1 MIPKTRES
9 RYLYQQVRR
18 DGPAGTSMAT
28 KELNK
33 TSLCWIV
40 HRSNLRFCN
49 FGFEMLDSSI
59 LKFPRVTGQSV
70 SKSSVEGD

>member
-1 MIPKTRES
+1 
-9 RYLYQQVRR
+9 
-18 DGPAGTSMAT
+18 MAT

-49 FGFEMLDSSI
+49 FGFEMLDSCT
-59 LKFPRVTGQSV
+59 LKFPREPGRALARVWGLSIPSLIGPRLPTYTTIRRSAL
-70 SKSSVEGD
+70 